1 MDPVNSQTP
10 SDAAGETRAPA
21 QTNIPSGST
30 PPPAKPTADDARH
43 AGWFGRN
50 AITLAMV
57 SLCAAAGFY
66 FLRRVDD
73 PVATLITL
81 SKVGLGLGLVIFIHE
96 LGHFLAAKL
105 CDVHVETFSIGFGP
119 PILGLFAFRRGETLY
134 KIAWFPIGGY
144 VKMLGEGSDDEG
156 AEENPRSFKNKSVG
170 QRMVI
175 ISAGV
180 VMNLI
185 LAVICFIG
193 VYMTHGVKQVPG
205 VVGTVEPGGPAW
217 EKDIQPGASIVQIGQ
232 RAKPYYEE
240 LLREVVKSQD
250 QPLPLVY
257 QTFENQKP
265 VRHETMVVPR
275 RLDKRPF
282 PRIGIGSSSIPAL
295 AAKTQRL
302 KAPYRPDTPA
312 AAADPPIEF
321 EDKIIGASDPDNPD
335 QITALAD
342 DPRRP
347 GSGQR
352 DYFDLRRRMQ
362 QLIDK
367 PIRLRVLRADKVTT
381 EEITVAPAH
390 AMSIGVRMQMGQI
403 VAVRVNSPAAKAG
416 IKVKE
421 GDTSPGD
428 VITAVEVT
436 DAAGKPIRYSATRV
450 NGELPLDPVKLPAQL
465 AVWAAGKPKSWDV
478 KLTVQREK
486 NHTQVPTSLTLTWD
500 NRCDLIDDPPTVPD
514 SPLSLAGLGL
524 AYRVRNVVQ
533 GVEPNSTAQGKLKDG
548 DVIEA
553 VKVTLQVSPTKNPTT
568 EKEKLED
575 DQWAYYGANIQ
586 YEAVKE
592 VGLKLKAGETE
603 QWVTITPALDMDWP
617 VVDRGF
623 VFAQDVDLQK
633 ADGPVDAFNLAA
645 RRAVNQTMMIYESL
659 ISMVTGK
666 QSARTI
672 SGPIT
677 IATVSFDI
685 AGRDLFD
692 FILFIALIN
701 INLAVV
707 NFLPIPILDGGHMVM
722 LVYEWLRGK
731 PPSDTVR
738 FVSTLCGLAIILS
751 LFALGIVNDLR
762 NNF

>member
-1 MDPVNSQTP
+1 MDPVNP
-10 SDAAGETRAPA
+10 SSPRGSAGETRAPSR
-21 QTNIPSGST
+21 TDISPGTT
-30 PPPAKPTADDARH
+30 PPPAKSDGDDAKQ

-50 AITLAMV
+50 TVTLSMV
-57 SLCAAAGFY
+57 IVCAVGLYF
-66 FLRRVDD
+66 FLRGKDD
-73 PVATLITL
+73 PVYTLITIG
-81 SKVGLGLGLVIFIHE
+81 KVGLGLGLVIFIHE

-119 PILGLFAFRRGETLY
+119 PILGLCAFRRGETYY
-134 KIAWFPIGGY
+134 KIAWFPLGGY

-170 QRMVI
+170 QRMII

-185 LAVICFIG
+185 LAVVCFIG

-217 EKDIQPGASIVQIGQ
+217 EKNLRPGDAIVQIGQ
-232 RAKPYYEE
+232 RAKPYYDE
-240 LLREVVKSQD
+240 LQREVVKSQD
-250 QPLPLVY
+250 QPLPLIY
-257 QTFENQKP
+257 LTFDNQTP
-265 VRHETMVVPR
+265 VRHETNVVPR
-275 RLDKRPF
+275 RIDKNPF
-282 PRIGIGSSSIPAL
+282 PRIGVGSASISAL
-295 AAKTQRL
+295 ASKTQRL
-302 KAPYRPDTPA
+302 KAPVRPDTPA
-312 AAADPPIEF
+312 SRAVPAFEF
-321 EDKIIGASDPDNPD
+321 DDKIVAATNPD
-335 QITALAD
+335 APDELSPLAE

-347 GSGQR
+347 GSGR
-352 DYFDLRRRMQ
+352 HDYFDLRRRMER
-362 QLIDK
+362 LIGR
-367 PIRLRVLRADKVTT
+367 PIILQVARADGTT
-381 EEITVAPAH
+381 HPVTVAPAY
-390 AMSIGVRMQMGQI
+390 AMSVGVRMQMGPI
-403 VAVRVNSPAAKAG
+403 VSIRENSAAAKAG
-416 IKVKE
+416 VKVKNGE
-421 GDTSPGD
+421 TSPGD

-436 DAAGKPIRYSATRV
+436 DAAGKPVRYSAAQ
-450 NGELPLDPVKLPAQL
+450 GDGDLPLDPVKLPVQL
-465 AVWAAGKPKSWDV
+465 ARWAASRPESWDV

-486 NHTQVPTSLTLTWD
+486 DHTQVPTSLTLTW
-500 NRCDLIDDPPTVPD
+500 NQHGDLIDDVPTAPE

-533 GVEPNSTAQGKLKDG
+533 GVTPGFPAHGKLKDG

-553 VKVTLQVSPTKNPTT
+553 VKVTVQVSPKKTAT
-568 EKEKLED
+568 ESEDLKE
-575 DQWAYYGANIQ
+575 DQWAFFGTNIQ
-586 YEAVKE
+586 YEGVKE
-592 VGLKLKAGETE
+592 IVLKVKTGDSEQSVPLVPTE
-603 QWVTITPALDMDWP
+603 DPDWP

-633 ADGPVDAFNLAA
+633 ADGPSHAFTLAA

-659 ISMVTGK
+659 ISMATGK

-677 IATVSFDI
+677 IAALSFDI

-751 LFALGIVNDLR
+751 LFALGIVNDVR
-762 NNF
+762 RIF